1 MRGVRQIVQ
10 QDVFQSLYDVALSTA
25 TAPSAAAAAR
35 GEEGGRSEV
44 MHAGR
49 RAHHARSGKVGV
61 SGGGDAMT
69 RIHHRPERVHHRVGR
84 RLKRERGEERKA
96 EEGGKIYRFIEKS
109 GESTPPV
116 TSAMVLN
123 LPERPTRKAPAGFAW
138 IGSRIK

>member
-1 MRGVRQIVQ
+1 MRRVRQIVQ

-25 TAPSAAAAAR
+25 TAPPAAAAR

-49 RAHHARSGKVGV
+49 SAHHARSGKVGV

-84 RLKRERGEERKA
+84 RLKRERGEAGKG
-96 EEGGKIYRFIEKS
+96 EGE
-109 GESTPPV
+109 
-116 TSAMVLN
+116 
-123 LPERPTRKAPAGFAW
+123 
-138 IGSRIK
+138 